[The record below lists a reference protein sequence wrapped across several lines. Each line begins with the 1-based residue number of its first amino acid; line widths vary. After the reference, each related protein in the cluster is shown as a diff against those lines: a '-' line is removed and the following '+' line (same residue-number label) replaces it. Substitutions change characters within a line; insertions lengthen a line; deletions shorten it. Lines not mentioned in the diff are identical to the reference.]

1 MQWAARELRE
11 PRTCPSLP
19 TMQLR
24 EKRRQRCC
32 PSKCS
37 PWPPLPLAAVG
48 SPSSLR
54 CPTISSV
61 TAARNKG
68 VGHRR
73 AGETKS
79 NHQDCCGSR
88 MKDAHRAAQAEARR
102 AGVGRS
108 LCRQQA
114 GVQVVGP
121 HPSWARGGRWF
132 RSRTARGEKSKGA
145 GSGAHR
151 GARVRLVHCSGRV
164 WCRQWGGACTGVEAR
179 AHEAGH
185 RQGRQGRRQ
194 GCPPTACTRPE
205 ACRPAP
211 RLLPHTPAH
220 RGDGGQAG
228 GQAGRGG
235 CGEQAGTMSQ

>member
-1 MQWAARELRE
+1 MHVTSCSALVAWGVPDFAASRSPDREALTEAGRWLGSATPRRSTPPASTYPAGQVRVACPEHATCTMQWAARELRE

-102 AGVGRS
+102 AGQIAVQAAGR
-108 LCRQQA
+108 RA
-114 GVQVVGP
+114 G
-121 HPSWARGGRWF
+121 
-132 RSRTARGEKSKGA
+132 
-145 GSGAHR
+145 
-151 GARVRLVHCSGRV
+151 
-164 WCRQWGGACTGVEAR
+164 GGA
-179 AHEAGH
+179 
-185 RQGRQGRRQ
+185 
-194 GCPPTACTRPE
+194 PPVLGTR
-205 ACRPAP
+205 
-211 RLLPHTPAH
+211 
-220 RGDGGQAG
+220 GK
-228 GQAGRGG
+228 
-235 CGEQAGTMSQ
+235 MVSK